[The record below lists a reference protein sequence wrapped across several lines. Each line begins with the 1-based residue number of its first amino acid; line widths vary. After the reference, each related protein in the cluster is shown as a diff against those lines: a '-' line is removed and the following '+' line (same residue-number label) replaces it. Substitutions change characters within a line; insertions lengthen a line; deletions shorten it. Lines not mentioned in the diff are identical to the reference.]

1 MKRPAHGSSGGAKAC
16 TQCGTT
22 RTPQWREG
30 PAGAKTLCNACGVK
44 LVRKKRSMLEAERR
58 AAGLAPPPK
67 GTPLRF
73 LLVAPAAADLA
84 GSPATS
90 GMQSEPDAAPW
101 QQQHH
106 SAAVV
111 SSPLS
116 GRGND
121 NGGAAVPLTHGRR
134 PQRRAAARAAEITAE
149 FASTGASGVAT
160 MTWIRFQV
168 V

>member
-90 GMQSEPDAAPW
+90 GMQSEPDAASW
-101 QQQHH
+101 QQQHHH

-116 GRGND
+116 GRGNE
-121 NGGAAVPLTHGRR
+121 NGGAAVPLTTR
-134 PQRRAAARAAEITAE
+134 PAAA
-149 FASTGASGVAT
+149 AT
-160 MTWIRFQV
+160 SCRPRCRDHR
-168 V
+168 

>member
-1 MKRPAHGSSGGAKAC
+1 MQSHSRPVVKRLGHGSSGGAKAC

-73 LLVAPAAADLA
+73 LLVAPAAAELG

-90 GMQSEPDAAPW
+90 GVQSDLDAAPW
-101 QQQHH
+101 QSHH
-106 SAAVV
+106 QTAVV

-134 PQRRAAARAAEITAE
+134 PQRKAAARAAEITAE
-149 FASTGASGVAT
+149 FASTGAC
-160 MTWIRFQV
+160 
-168 V
+168 